1 MCLLVP
7 GIKVCGSRSMVRVV
21 CISKEVCPKLD
32 KTRTR
37 GRQAQG
43 CVGLNP
49 HSTPVFFPCAWLL
62 LYPLPLLA
70 MSLAPTENGAMLLLG
85 CGPASDQT
93 TAFLL
98 PHCSPQDF
106 QKHRIQRTSRQR
118 QGVPCFALR
127 SRPEKAP
134 PKLSTLFSAHA
145 SSPLPCRESM
155 PQRCML
161 CASIFQHR
169 SDARPLHPR
178 ALPLAACRPPRPRH
192 IRLSRPHLAL
202 AQPRDK
208 DRGRGAIT
216 CGGRTGLWAIS
227 A

>member
-1 MCLLVP
+1 VP
-7 GIKVCGSRSMVRVV
+7 NKA
-21 CISKEVCPKLD
+21 
-32 KTRTR
+32 KTRGGKPR
-37 GRQAQG
+37 LCRNQSPPDPR
-43 CVGLNP
+43 L
-49 HSTPVFFPCAWLL
+49 FPCAWLL

-192 IRLSRPHLAL
+192 IRLSRPHLAR